1 MWCEL
6 ILYPTTTATG
16 THDSTLSGRTAGWRA
31 LMKDTERPVER
42 SKGCGAQA
50 TTRDKRN
57 IYTEQLG
64 SHSWSI
70 PSTSLCQKVRFVE
83 LRLVPAFQIARAH
96 HIGSVAYADG
106 ALSAHNT
113 RSISMLRGQG
123 SEARYHGTQVRAQYM
138 LSRPGVGHLTRH
150 CPPARCLR
158 HHVKTV
164 QAHREGFMRAR
175 SAANLS
181 TGIAAA
187 TDPVVLVQPWLMTVA
202 GWPVSIICAHLAGTV
217 GGRRCT
223 FAGCHRST
231 RWPSELV
238 EGSLVSAQR
247 APEGS

>member
-1 MWCEL
+1 MWCAV
-6 ILYPTTTATG
+6 ILYPTPTATG
-16 THDSTLSGRTAGWRA
+16 THDSTFSGRTAGWRA
-31 LMKDTERPVER
+31 LMKDSERPVER

-50 TTRDKRN
+50 TTRDRETFTLSKLAHIVGPCHR
-57 IYTEQLG
+57 LARARRAG
-64 SHSWSI
+64 SWS
-70 PSTSLCQKVRFVE
+70 S
-83 LRLVPAFQIARAH
+83 
-96 HIGSVAYADG
+96 
-106 ALSAHNT
+106 ALSRRFKSRAPT
-113 RSISMLRGQG
+113 ISAVLRMRMEHSQRTIRAQSAC
-123 SEARYHGTQVRAQYM
+123 SEAKEVKHGTMGLRCV

-181 TGIAAA
+181 SGIAAA

-202 GWPVSIICAHLAGTV
+202 GWPVSIICAHLAGTW
-217 GGRRCT
+217 GRRCCT

>member
-1 MWCEL
+1 MNR
-6 ILYPTTTATG
+6 
-16 THDSTLSGRTAGWRA
+16 DSKTCIVSKLAHTVVPCRQLARARRSG
-31 LMKDTERPVER
+31 
-42 SKGCGAQA
+42 
-50 TTRDKRN
+50 
-57 IYTEQLG
+57 
-64 SHSWSI
+64 SWS
-70 PSTSLCQKVRFVE
+70 S
-83 LRLVPAFQIARAH
+83 
-96 HIGSVAYADG
+96 
-106 ALSAHNT
+106 ALSRRFKSRAPT
-113 RSISMLRGQG
+113 ISAVLRMRMEHSQRTIRAQSAC
-123 SEARYHGTQVRAQYM
+123 SEAKEVKHGTMGLSCV

-202 GWPVSIICAHLAGTV
+202 GWPVSIICAHLAGTL
-217 GGRRCT
+217 GRRCCT

>member
-1 MWCEL
+1 MWCAVV
-6 ILYPTTTATG
+6 LYPTTTATG
-16 THDSTLSGRTAGWRA
+16 THGSTLSGRTAGWRA

-50 TTRDKRN
+50 TTRDRETFTLSN
-57 IYTEQLG
+57 LAHIVGPYPRLACARRSG
-64 SHSWSI
+64 SWS
-70 PSTSLCQKVRFVE
+70 S
-83 LRLVPAFQIARAH
+83 
-96 HIGSVAYADG
+96 
-106 ALSAHNT
+106 ALSRHFKSRAPT
-113 RSISMLRGQG
+113 ISAVLRMRMEHSQRTIRAQSAC
-123 SEARYHGTQVRAQYM
+123 SEAKEVKHGTMGLRCV

-202 GWPVSIICAHLAGTV
+202 GWLVSIICAHLAGTWDH
-217 GGRRCT
+217 RCCT

>member
-1 MWCEL
+1 MWCAV

-50 TTRDKRN
+50 TTRDRETFTLSN
-57 IYTEQLG
+57 LAHIVGPYPRLACARRSG
-64 SHSWSI
+64 SWS
-70 PSTSLCQKVRFVE
+70 S
-83 LRLVPAFQIARAH
+83 
-96 HIGSVAYADG
+96 
-106 ALSAHNT
+106 ALSRRFKSRAPT
-113 RSISMLRGQG
+113 ISAVLRMRMEHSQRTIRAQSAC
-123 SEARYHGTQVRAQYM
+123 SEAKEVKHGTMGLRCV

-202 GWPVSIICAHLAGTV
+202 GWPVSIICAHLAGTW
-217 GGRRCT
+217 GGRCCT